1 MPRPASTA
9 VRVLLPA
16 APLSV
21 RQARRYVRAYLGF
34 APAVAQQAELALSEA
49 IANAVIHAYG
59 GGDGEIEL
67 SMSLRDGRVEIVVR
81 DNGIGR
87 TAYPE
92 NDGFG
97 MVLMRS
103 LSERLE
109 ICGSPGTGT
118 TVRMAFPLAD
128 AA

>member
-34 APAVAQQAELALSEA
+34 APSVARQAELAMSEA
-49 IANAVIHAYG
+49 IANAVLHAYR
-59 GGDGEIEL
+59 GGDGDIEL
-67 SMSLRDGRVEIVVR
+67 SMNLRNSVVEIVVR
-81 DNGIGR
+81 DNGVGR
-87 TAYPE
+87 TIYPE

-109 ICGSPGTGT
+109 IRGSPGTGT
-118 TVRMAFPLAD
+118 TVRMEFPLAVV
-128 AA
+128 A

>member
-1 MPRPASTA
+1 VSRPASTA

-16 APLSV
+16 APLSL

-34 APAVAQQAELALSEA
+34 APAVALQAEIALSEA
-49 IANAVIHAYG
+49 IANAIVHAYR

-67 SMSLRDGRVEIVVR
+67 SMNLRDGAVEIVVR
-81 DNGIGR
+81 DNGVGR
-87 TAYPE
+87 TSYPE

-109 ICGSPGTGT
+109 IRGSPATGT
-118 TVRMAFPLAD
+118 TVRMEFALAN